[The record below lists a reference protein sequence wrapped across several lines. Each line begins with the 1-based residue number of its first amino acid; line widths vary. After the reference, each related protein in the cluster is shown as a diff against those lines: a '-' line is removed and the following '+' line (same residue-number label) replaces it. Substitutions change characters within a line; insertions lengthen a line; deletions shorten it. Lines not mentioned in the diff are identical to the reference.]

1 MPKRIESD
9 SVPQEGVSA
18 MLVRHLDCA
27 TMCPAGGRAL
37 LGSGG
42 LLTGGLVGHCLLVE
56 SDDGLVLVDTGF
68 GMADVLDR
76 GRLGFATSRLLRP
89 RLRPERTA
97 LHQIRGLGYRRE
109 DVRHIVL
116 THLDLDH
123 AGGLSDFPDATVHVF
138 ADELDAATQRPT
150 LGAKLRYRPR
160 QWEHAPRWLAHET
173 GADTWF
179 GFTAVPVLEDIML
192 IPLVGHTRGHSGVA
206 VRQSDGWL
214 LHCGDAYFHHRQL
227 AAGKARPPVGLGVF
241 EVLASTLGRERVANL
256 QRLRTLH
263 ADHGDRVRMF
273 CAHDPHEL
281 DRFAAVPVR

>member
-1 MPKRIESD
+1 
-9 SVPQEGVSA
+9 

-27 TMCPAGGRAL
+27 MMCPVGGRAL

-42 LLTGGLVGHCLLVE
+42 LLSGRLVGHCLLIE
-56 SDDGLVLVDTGF
+56 TDDGLVLVDTGF

-76 GRLGFATSRLLRP
+76 SRLGFGTAQLLRP
-89 RLRPERTA
+89 QLRPELTA
-97 LHQIRGLGYRRE
+97 LHQIRALGYRHA

-150 LGAKLRYRPR
+150 IGERWRYQPR
-160 QWEHAPRWLAHET
+160 QWEHGPRWLAHET
-173 GADTWF
+173 GADSWF
-179 GFTAVPVLEDIML
+179 GFTAVPVLEDILL
-192 IPLVGHTRGHSGVA
+192 IPLIGHTRGHSGVA
-206 VRQSDGWL
+206 IRQSDGWL

-227 AAGKARPPVGLGVF
+227 ESADARPPVGLGLF
-241 EVLASTLGRERVANL
+241 EVLAGTLGRERVENL
-256 QRLRTLH
+256 ERLRTLR
-263 ADHGDRVRMF
+263 AEHGDRVRMF

-281 DRFAAVPVR
+281 TAFDAAPAR